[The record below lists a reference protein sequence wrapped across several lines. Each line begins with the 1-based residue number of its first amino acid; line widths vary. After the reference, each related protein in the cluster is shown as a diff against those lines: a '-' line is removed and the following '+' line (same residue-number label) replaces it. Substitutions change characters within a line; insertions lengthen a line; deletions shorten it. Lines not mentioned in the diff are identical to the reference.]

1 MSKLIKVTN
10 KDVIWNYLGYGITF
24 GINVVLLPL
33 VLRYLT
39 SSELGLWYVFSS
51 IGVLITLFDFGFAPQ
66 VARTITYVFTGA
78 KEITKTGINQNIDK
92 QEPNYELLRNL
103 ISSSKLLYFI
113 IAITSLILLL
123 TIGTVYINYIN
134 KNGFNSN
141 ILLAWVIYCIG
152 CFINLSYSYYNS
164 IFRGIGLFIS
174 LNKAIVF
181 SRGTQ
186 FIFSFVL
193 LLLDFGILAV
203 TIGYT
208 INTIVF
214 RLYLAYIYKK
224 QNIFDATIDSITIK
238 FSERIELLKIIWH
251 NASRDGLVTISSY
264 LVLQSNTILCSLY
277 FGLEKTASYALTVQ
291 IITFIASFSTIVY
304 GSIQPVLVEA
314 SIMNNIS
321 VKKQYYSMAWI
332 MFIFSYFISIFFFI
346 ILGLPL
352 LSLIKSNTKIELG
365 IFLLYSFYVFLQ
377 TNSTL
382 SASYIS
388 TSNKLPYAFPFII
401 SAVIAVILAIILA
414 EFTNMNVE
422 GLILAHLFVQLLY
435 NMWKWP
441 MFVFKELKTNPWNM
455 FLDTFNL
462 FKQKYLFKDSLK

>member
-1 MSKLIKVTN
+1 MPKLIKVTN

-24 GINVVLLPL
+24 GINVILLPL

-39 SSELGLWYVFSS
+39 STELGLWYVFSS

-66 VARTITYVFTGA
+66 VARTITYAFTGA
-78 KEITKTGINQNIDK
+78 NEITKTGINQNIK
-92 QEPNYELLRNL
+92 NNEPNYKLLRNL

-113 IAITSLILLL
+113 IAIISLILLL

-134 KNGFNSN
+134 KNGFSNN
-141 ILLAWVIYCIG
+141 ILLAWVIYCLG

-164 IFRGIGLFIS
+164 IFRGIGKFVS

-181 SRGTQ
+181 SRSTQ

-208 INTIVF
+208 VNTIVF
-214 RLYLAYIYKK
+214 RLYLAYIYKN
-224 QNIFDATIDSITIK
+224 QNIFGATIATIK
-238 FSERIELLKIIWH
+238 FSERIKLLKIIWY

-314 SIMNNIS
+314 SLTNNIS
-321 VKKQYYSMAWI
+321 VKKQYYSMAWSI
-332 MFIFSYFISIFFFI
+332 FVFSYFISIFFFI
-346 ILGLPL
+346 TLGLPL
-352 LSLIKSNTKIELG
+352 LDLIKSNTKIELG
-365 IFLLYSFYVFLQ
+365 IFLLYSVYVFLQ

-388 TSNKLPYAFPFII
+388 TSNKLPYALPFII
-401 SAVIAVILAIILA
+401 SAVTAVILAIILA
-414 EFTNMNVE
+414 KFTFLNVA
-422 GLILAHLFVQLLY
+422 GLILAHLFIQLLY

-455 FLDTFNL
+455 LLDTFIL
-462 FKQKYLFKDSLK
+462 IKQKYLIKDS

>member
-1 MSKLIKVTN
+1 MPKLIKVTN

-24 GINVVLLPL
+24 GINIILLPL

-39 SSELGLWYVFSS
+39 STELGLWYVFSS

-66 VARTITYVFTGA
+66 VARTITYAFAGA
-78 KEITKTGINQNIDK
+78 SKLTKTGINQNINNNA
-92 QEPNYELLRNL
+92 PNYELLRNL

-113 IAITSLILLL
+113 IAIISLILLL
-123 TIGTVYINYIN
+123 TIGSVYINFIN
-134 KNGFNSN
+134 KNDFNN
-141 ILLAWVIYCIG
+141 TILLAWIIYCLG
-152 CFINLSYSYYNS
+152 CFINLAYSFYNS
-164 IFRGIGLFIS
+164 IFRGIGKFVS

-181 SRGTQ
+181 SRSTQ

-208 INTIVF
+208 VNTLVF

-224 QNIFDATIDSITIK
+224 QNIFGTTIDSDTIK
-238 FSERIELLKIIWH
+238 FSERIQLLKIIWH
-251 NASRDGLVTISSY
+251 NAARDGLVTISSY

-277 FGLEKTASYALTVQ
+277 FGLEKTASYALSVQ

-304 GSIQPVLVEA
+304 GTIQPVLVEA
-314 SIMNNIS
+314 SLTNNIA
-321 VKKQYYSMAWI
+321 VKKQYYSMSWT
-332 MFIFSYFISIFFFI
+332 IFFFSYLI
-346 ILGLPL
+346 VVSLFVLFGVPL
-352 LSLIKSNTKIELG
+352 LTLIKSNTRIELG
-365 IFLLYSFYVFLQ
+365 IFLLYAVYVFLQ

-388 TSNKLPYAFPFII
+388 TSNKLPYALPFII
-401 SAVIAVILAIILA
+401 SAITAVVLAIIFA
-414 EFTNMNVE
+414 KFTSLGVI

-441 MFVFKELKTNPWNM
+441 MLVFQELKTNPWHM
-455 FLDTFNL
+455 FQDTFTL
-462 FKQKYLFKDSLK
+462 IKKKYLVKGSL

>member
-24 GINVVLLPL
+24 GINVILLPL

-134 KNGFNSN
+134 KSGFNSD

-181 SRGTQ
+181 SRVTQ

-208 INTIVF
+208 VNTIVF
-214 RLYLAYIYKK
+214 RLYLAYIYKN
-224 QNIFDATIDSITIK
+224 QNIFGATIATIK
-238 FSERIELLKIIWH
+238 FSERIKLLKIIWY

-314 SIMNNIS
+314 SLTNNIS
-321 VKKQYYSMAWI
+321 VKKQYYSMAWSI
-332 MFIFSYFISIFFFI
+332 FVFSYFILIFFFI
-346 ILGLPL
+346 TLGLPL
-352 LSLIKSNTKIELG
+352 LDLIKSNTKIELG
-365 IFLLYSFYVFLQ
+365 IFLLYSVYVFLQ

-388 TSNKLPYAFPFII
+388 TSNKLPYALPFII
-401 SAVIAVILAIILA
+401 SAVTAVILAIILA
-414 EFTNMNVE
+414 KFTVLNVA
-422 GLILAHLFVQLLY
+422 GLILAHLFIQLLY

-455 FLDTFNL
+455 LLDTFIL
-462 FKQKYLFKDSLK
+462 IKQKYLIKDS